1 MSLRNESAFSD
12 TKKKFYSGDLNTR
25 YLNNGNILIRDLKI
39 VGRALPNNNYFFKPW
54 IEWQTFNQF
63 SGPSLNNRLKVHF
76 QAISHATSDL
86 NNKY

>member
-54 IEWQTFNQF
+54 IE
-63 SGPSLNNRLKVHF
+63 
-76 QAISHATSDL
+76 
-86 NNKY
+86 

>member
-1 MSLRNESAFSD
+1 MSLRNESSFSD

-76 QAISHATSDL
+76 SSHQSSNL
-86 NNKY
+86 WPE